1 MSDKWKTIPNGGF
14 PNIYKLKTTI
24 EPTEEIEKKKREK
37 AGNNLKI
44 VSIKDILVK
53 KRHVNP
59 FLNLEEENK

>member
-1 MSDKWKTIPNGGF
+1 MSDKWRTIPNGGF
-14 PNIYKLKTTI
+14 PYIYKLKTTI
-24 EPTEEIEKKKREK
+24 EPIEETEKKKREK